1 MTTTTQDNADE
12 AEVLAAITR
21 SIAYSEIVEITDDRR
36 NHTHTVEWIKTFAQE
51 VGDHLLE
58 TGDRDVWGDFHGDS
72 FRILLAQ

>member
-51 VGDHLLE
+51 VGDHHLE
-58 TGDRDVWGDFHGDS
+58 NGDRDVWGDFHGDS